1 MLISY
6 RKEMNNRIYQ
16 ALYGFVPQG
25 GNFNDDL
32 EIPLSVLLGPEGV
45 GACSSDEGDLL
56 TCLPHLRDE
65 GDLLTCLPHLSRI
78 CVRETGLVVTAE
90 DGKGRG
96 TNDVGRTADQGSDQ
110 GVEFLRAL
118 DHPKAMRL
126 TAPLLEQALGLDGGN
141 AEQIL
146 SQDPRLNAVLLSLPL
161 NPTMPADGC
170 DGDQEVTTAQTLLA
184 YMAGKGVLLL

>member
-1 MLISY
+1 VLISY

-25 GNFNDDL
+25 GNYNDDI

-45 GACSSDEGDLL
+45 GACARDEEDLL
-56 TCLPHLRDE
+56 TCLPHLW
-65 GDLLTCLPHLSRI
+65 RI
-78 CVRETGLVVTAE
+78 CVRETGLIVTAE

-96 TNDVGRTADQGSDQ
+96 TNDVERTTDQETDQ

-118 DHPKAMRL
+118 DHPKIMRL

-161 NPTMPADGC
+161 SPTMPADGC
-170 DGDQEVTTAQTLLA
+170 DGDQEVITAQTLLA